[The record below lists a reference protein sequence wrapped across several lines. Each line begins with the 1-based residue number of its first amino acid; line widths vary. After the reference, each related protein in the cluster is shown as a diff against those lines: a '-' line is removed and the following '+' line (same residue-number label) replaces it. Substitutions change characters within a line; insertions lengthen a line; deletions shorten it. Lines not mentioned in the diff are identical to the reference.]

1 LIQKSKLFDF
11 VNKRKVLFS
20 NFFSLS
26 IFQLLNYL
34 VPLLLIPFLI
44 KTVGL
49 EKFGLIMFVQAFMQ
63 YFVIFTDFGFNYIAT
78 KEISK
83 FRDNQILV
91 SEIVNSVYIIKIIL
105 LIISFLILS
114 CLIFSIDKL
123 YANYEL
129 MYISFGIVV
138 GQVLFPM
145 WIFQGFEKMKIMV
158 IINLI
163 PKILILSLVFFIIK
177 SEADYLLY
185 ALLWSLTFIISGV
198 ISILYVRK
206 YLYIEFRIEK
216 LSILLK
222 YYNMSKDIFISNGA
236 SSLYLT
242 SNPVILGFVSTENA
256 VAYYTIA
263 EKSVR
268 VIRYV
273 LSPITQALFPHYST
287 KFSNQSLSVS
297 VGQIKSLIF
306 KLSPIIFL
314 VTIGIIVFAKHI
326 VLILSGSV
334 IQNIVVDIYILSLII
349 IFGTFNNIIGILGF
363 INLNMTKE
371 FKKNVIYTGLFSITI
386 TTILSIYYDDIGAS
400 IGLVLSETLLLLLLI
415 FDLFLKRKLT

>member
-1 LIQKSKLFDF
+1 MIQKSKLFDF